1 MTPTSDTVPVQ
12 SLVLP
17 HWQRL
22 DRRLFL
28 WIGGGHQAQPR
39 PLVVAKQVARWSWV
53 PLLGLMAAGL
63 PRDGH
68 GLAVLGQCLLVA
80 TMVQVSS
87 KRLSR
92 CWSPSRPFMEGLS
105 PNHLNH
111 SVRAGFPSTHATV
124 MGAVFGF
131 MMLQMPPGPALV
143 GIAGVTLCTGWARVY
158 AGAHYPLDVLAGLS
172 LGCGAGLLLAAA
184 IGTA

>member
-1 MTPTSDTVPVQ
+1 MSDTVPVQ

-28 WIGGGHQAQPR
+28 WMGAGHQAQPR
-39 PLVVAKQVARWSWV
+39 PLVVAKRVARWSWV

-63 PRDGH
+63 PHDARGI
-68 GLAVLGQCLLVA
+68 AVLGQCLLVS
-80 TMVQVSS
+80 TVVQVAS

-92 CWSPSRPFMEGLS
+92 HWCSSRPFMEGLS

-111 SVRAGFPSTHATV
+111 SARAGFPSTHATV
-124 MGAVFGF
+124 MGAVLGF
-131 MMLQMPPGPALV
+131 MLLQMPPGPALA
-143 GIAGVTLCTGWARVY
+143 GIAAVTLGTGWARVY
-158 AGAHYPLDVLAGLS
+158 AGAHYPLDVLAGLL
-172 LGCGAGLLLAAA
+172 LGGGAGLSMAAA
-184 IGTA
+184 IGKA